1 MMSQSTKKKTK
12 IPLLWKVALMALVIS
27 GVYDLYYVYYAL
39 PRFEVMAVDGQEAKG
54 TERVE
59 VATGMLESYYYLET
73 SGAATRD
80 QAQSLAI
87 EALGAVQYDADQG
100 EGPFWATDDAGV
112 LLLDASR
119 PELVNTYVGDLRDGE
134 GNLVFRTAEA
144 LAGSGSEASYRVSQ
158 PREEGGGTEDATAC
172 VASFE
177 HWGWAVGTGI
187 SFREAMGPYNS
198 MRNEIGIVFGAVGVC
213 IILGVWVAVSQL
225 YSKPVK
231 SLVRTSEAL
240 AEGDVE
246 QRIDI
251 KSNDELGELGAAYS
265 GVVDYLKEMAAVS
278 QRIAGGDLTVE
289 VKPRS
294 ERDALG
300 HAMRQMTDR
309 QRELIAKVKGT
320 AVSVSEA
327 SKQLSKAAEQTAQ
340 ATQQITAT
348 IQQVARG
355 AGEQSTSLQQTASSM
370 DQLTRAIEQ
379 IAGGSQEQA
388 RAVDDAARVV
398 EMVSVA
404 IATVS
409 DNAGAGAQEWENTAE
424 SAVGGARKTHETVA
438 GMERI
443 KKAMDLVSDK
453 VTDLGD
459 RSGEIGKIVAT
470 IDDIA
475 AQTNLLAL
483 NAAIEAARAGDQGRG
498 FAVVADE
505 VRKLAERSSVATKE
519 IATLVNGTQAGVR
532 EAVNAMQQGSREVEE
547 GYKLA
552 ADAGA
557 ALDDILTRSQ
567 SVRKQ
572 VTEIS
577 VAAHALKDLGRE
589 MTETIHKINKIVEEN
604 AAATQEMTASSG
616 VVSTNIETTAGVAE
630 ENSAASEQ
638 VSASTEEM
646 SAQVE
651 EALAAAQSL
660 SEMSE
665 EMERTVAFFKTNRDA
680 GA

>member
-1 MMSQSTKKKTK
+1 M
-12 IPLLWKVALMALVIS
+12 
-27 GVYDLYYVYYAL
+27 YDLYYVYYAL
-39 PRFEVMAVDGQEAKG
+39 PRFEAITVDGQEARG
-54 TERVE
+54 AERVE
-59 VATGMLESYYYLET
+59 VAAGMLESYCYLET

-87 EALGAVQYDADQG
+87 EALGSVQYDGDQG
-100 EGPFWATDDAGV
+100 EGPFWATDAAGV

-134 GNLVFRTAEA
+134 GNLVFRTAGA
-144 LAGSGSEASYRVSQ
+144 LAGGDSEALYRVYQ
-158 PREEGGGTEDATAC
+158 ADEAGGGMEKTAAC

-177 HWGWAVGTGI
+177 PWGWAVGTNI
-187 SFREAMGPYNS
+187 SFQEAMGPYNS
-198 MRNEIGIVFGAVGVC
+198 LRNNVGLVFGGIGVL
-213 IILGVWVAVSQL
+213 IILMAWTAVRQL
-225 YSKPVK
+225 ASRPLK

-240 AEGDVE
+240 AQGDVDQQIE
-246 QRIDI
+246 VR
-251 KSNDELGELGAAYS
+251 SSDEMGELAEAYS
-265 GVVDYLKEMAAVS
+265 GVVQYLKEMTDVS

-294 ERDALG
+294 EKDALG
-300 HAMRQMTDR
+300 HAMRQMAAQ
-309 QRELIAKVKGT
+309 QRDLIGKVKAT

-327 SKQLSKAAEQTAQ
+327 SKQLSKASEQTAQ

-409 DNAGAGAQEWENTAE
+409 DNAGAGAREWENTAE

-443 KKAMDLVSDK
+443 KKAMDLVSRK

-483 NAAIEAARAGDQGRG
+483 NAAIEAARAGEQGRG

-532 EAVNAMQQGSREVEE
+532 DAVNAMQQGSREVEE

-577 VAAHALKDLGRE
+577 VAAQALKDLGRE

>member
-1 MMSQSTKKKTK
+1 M
-12 IPLLWKVALMALVIS
+12 
-27 GVYDLYYVYYAL
+27 
-39 PRFEVMAVDGQEAKG
+39 
-54 TERVE
+54 
-59 VATGMLESYYYLET
+59 
-73 SGAATRD
+73 
-80 QAQSLAI
+80 
-87 EALGAVQYDADQG
+87 
-100 EGPFWATDDAGV
+100 
-112 LLLDASR
+112 
-119 PELVNTYVGDLRDGE
+119 
-134 GNLVFRTAEA
+134 RTA
-144 LAGSGSEASYRVSQ
+144 AGWKMTA
-158 PREEGGGTEDATAC
+158 AC

-177 HWGWAVGTGI
+177 PWGWAVGTNI
-187 SFREAMGPYNS
+187 SFQEAMGPYNS
-198 MRNEIGIVFGAVGVC
+198 MRNEIGIVFGAIGVC
-213 IILGVWVAVSQL
+213 IILGVWVAVRQL
-225 YSKPVK
+225 YSLPVK

-246 QRIDI
+246 QRIDV

-265 GVVDYLKEMAAVS
+265 GVVEYLKEMAVVS
-278 QRIAGGDLTVE
+278 QRIAGGDLTVV

-294 ERDALG
+294 EKDALG
-300 HAMRQMTDR
+300 HAMRQMADQ
-309 QRELIAKVKGT
+309 QRDLIGKVKAT

-409 DNAGAGAQEWENTAE
+409 DNAGAGAREWENTAE

-443 KKAMDLVSDK
+443 KKAMDLVSRK

-483 NAAIEAARAGDQGRG
+483 NAAIEAARAGEQGRG

-577 VAAHALKDLGRE
+577 VAAQALKDLGRE

>member
-1 MMSQSTKKKTK
+1 MSKTVGK
-12 IPLLWKVALMALVIS
+12 RTRVPLLWKVALMVILIS
-27 GVYDLYYVYYAL
+27 GIYDLYYVCYAL
-39 PRFEVMAVDGQEAKG
+39 PKFEGVAKDVQRARA
-54 TERVE
+54 TERSQ
-59 VATGMLESYYYLET
+59 VAGGMLGSYYDLEV

-80 QAQSLAI
+80 QAQALALA
-87 EALGAVQYDADQG
+87 ALGGVQFDEARG
-100 EGPFWATDDAGV
+100 EGPFWATDDAGM
-112 LLLDASR
+112 LLLDPGR
-119 PELVNTYVGDLRDGE
+119 PDLVSTDVSGLRDGE
-134 GNLVFRTAEA
+134 GNLVYRTASDLAGGNSEA
-144 LAGSGSEASYRVSQ
+144 LYEVS
-158 PREEGGGTEDATAC
+158 RADGRGGTEAAAAC
-172 VASFE
+172 AVSFE
-177 HWGWAVGTGI
+177 PWGWAVGTSS
-187 SFREAMGPYNS
+187 SFGEAMGPYNN
-198 MRNEIGIVFGAVGVC
+198 MRNVIGIVFGAIGVGV
-213 IILGVWVAVSQL
+213 ILMAWMAVRQL
-225 YSKPVK
+225 AARPLA

-240 AEGDVE
+240 AVGDVDQKVE
-246 QRIDI
+246 V
-251 KSNDELGELGAAYS
+251 KSNDEMGELGAACS
-265 GVVDYLKEMAAVS
+265 GVVDYLKEMAVVA
-278 QRIAGGDLTVE
+278 QRIADGDLTVE
-289 VKPRS
+289 VTPKS

-300 HAMRQMTDR
+300 HAMQRMTDQ
-309 QRELIAKVKGT
+309 QRDLIGKVKAT
-320 AVSVSEA
+320 AQSVSEA
-327 SKQLSKAAEQTAQ
+327 SRQLSKAAEQTAQ

-355 AGEQSTSLQQTASSM
+355 ANEQSTSLQQTAASM

-379 IAGGSQEQA
+379 IAEGSQEQA

-398 EMVSVA
+398 EMVSAA

-409 DNAGAGAQEWENTAE
+409 DNAGAGAQEWDNTAE

-438 GMERI
+438 GMEKI
-443 KKAMDLVSDK
+443 KKAMDLVSEK

-483 NAAIEAARAGDQGRG
+483 NAAIEAARAGEQGRG

-519 IATLVNGTQAGVR
+519 IAALVSGTQAGVR
-532 EAVNAMQQGSREVEE
+532 EAVNAMQQGSREVED
-547 GYKLA
+547 GYRLA

-557 ALDDILTRSQ
+557 SLDDILTRSQ
-567 SVRKQ
+567 SVKKQ

-577 VAAHALKDLGRE
+577 VAAQALKDLGHE
-589 MTETIHKINKIVEEN
+589 MTETIHRINKIVEEN

-616 VVSTNIETTAGVAE
+616 VVSSNIETTAGVAE

-638 VSASTEEM
+638 VSASTQEM

-651 EALAAAQSL
+651 EALAAAQSM
-660 SEMSE
+660 SELSE
-665 EMERTVAFFKTNRDA
+665 EMERMVTSFRTNRDV

>member
-1 MMSQSTKKKTK
+1 M
-12 IPLLWKVALMALVIS
+12 
-27 GVYDLYYVYYAL
+27 
-39 PRFEVMAVDGQEAKG
+39 
-54 TERVE
+54 
-59 VATGMLESYYYLET
+59 
-73 SGAATRD
+73 
-80 QAQSLAI
+80 
-87 EALGAVQYDADQG
+87 
-100 EGPFWATDDAGV
+100 
-112 LLLDASR
+112 
-119 PELVNTYVGDLRDGE
+119 RDGE
-134 GNLVFRTAEA
+134 GNLVFRSAGA
-144 LAGSGSEASYRVSQ
+144 LAGSGSEALYRVYQ
-158 PREEGGGTEDATAC
+158 ADEDGGGIEKTAAC

-177 HWGWAVGTGI
+177 PWGWAVGTNI
-187 SFREAMGPYNS
+187 SFQEAMGPYNS
-198 MRNEIGIVFGAVGVC
+198 LRNNVGLVFGGIGVL
-213 IILGVWVAVSQL
+213 IILMAWTAVRQL
-225 YSKPVK
+225 ASRPLK

-246 QRIDI
+246 QRIDV

-265 GVVDYLKEMAAVS
+265 DVVEYLKEMAAVS

-300 HAMRQMTDR
+300 HAMRQMADQ
-309 QRELIAKVKGT
+309 QRELIAKVKAT

-327 SKQLSKAAEQTAQ
+327 SKQLTKAAEQTAQ

-355 AGEQSTSLQQTASSM
+355 AGEQSTSLQQTAGSM

-398 EMVSVA
+398 EMVSAA

-409 DNAGAGAQEWENTAE
+409 DNAGAGAREWENTAE

-443 KKAMDLVSDK
+443 KKAMDLVSRR

-483 NAAIEAARAGDQGRG
+483 NAAIEAARAGEQGRG

-567 SVRKQ
+567 SVRRQ

-577 VAAHALKDLGRE
+577 VAAQALKDLGRE

-665 EMERTVAFFKTNRDA
+665 EMERTVAFFKTNRHA

>member
-1 MMSQSTKKKTK
+1 M
-12 IPLLWKVALMALVIS
+12 
-27 GVYDLYYVYYAL
+27 
-39 PRFEVMAVDGQEAKG
+39 
-54 TERVE
+54 
-59 VATGMLESYYYLET
+59 
-73 SGAATRD
+73 
-80 QAQSLAI
+80 
-87 EALGAVQYDADQG
+87 
-100 EGPFWATDDAGV
+100 
-112 LLLDASR
+112 
-119 PELVNTYVGDLRDGE
+119 
-134 GNLVFRTAEA
+134 
-144 LAGSGSEASYRVSQ
+144 
-158 PREEGGGTEDATAC
+158 
-172 VASFE
+172 
-177 HWGWAVGTGI
+177 
-187 SFREAMGPYNS
+187 
-198 MRNEIGIVFGAVGVC
+198 
-213 IILGVWVAVSQL
+213 
-225 YSKPVK
+225 
-231 SLVRTSEAL
+231 
-240 AEGDVE
+240 
-246 QRIDI
+246 
-251 KSNDELGELGAAYS
+251 
-265 GVVDYLKEMAAVS
+265 
-278 QRIAGGDLTVE
+278 
-289 VKPRS
+289 
-294 ERDALG
+294 
-300 HAMRQMTDR
+300 
-309 QRELIAKVKGT
+309 
-320 AVSVSEA
+320 
-327 SKQLSKAAEQTAQ
+327 
-340 ATQQITAT
+340 
-348 IQQVARG
+348 
-355 AGEQSTSLQQTASSM
+355 
-370 DQLTRAIEQ
+370 
-379 IAGGSQEQA
+379 
-388 RAVDDAARVV
+388 DDAARVV
-398 EMVSVA
+398 EMVSAA

-409 DNAGAGAQEWENTAE
+409 DNAGAGAREWENTAE

-443 KKAMDLVSDK
+443 KKAMDLVSRK

-483 NAAIEAARAGDQGRG
+483 NAAIEAARAGEQGRG

-552 ADAGA
+552 ADAGG

-577 VAAHALKDLGRE
+577 VAAQALKDLGRE